1 MAELR
6 IYEEFIT
13 HDDIVEPQV
22 SDEADGDEDER
33 VDVIDGPV
41 GSASLKQPA
50 EVDPASDEPSA
61 SGR

>member
-22 SDEADGDEDER
+22 SDEADGDEGER

-41 GSASLKQPA
+41 GSASLKEPA
-50 EVDPASDEPSA
+50 EVESATSDRSR